1 MRKFAFKF
9 LKIKLE
15 AKNEELVQAIKQ
27 ALNPEIKFI
36 EIQID
41 SGMTGADSEVNDSV
55 KVKPAMTSAV
65 TPARVTERVTEEE
78 ASFSVSENSEPVIKK
93 SDLSATTSTTV
104 NVPNNTDINLNIN
117 SVNASM
123 VKDSK
128 NSNDNCCDREAYL
141 DEVLQ
146 AGVSI
151 FGGNV
156 IRE

>member
-1 MRKFAFKF
+1 MISSSGEKAVFAIPEKFKF

-15 AKNEELVQAIKQ
+15 AKNEELIQAIKQ

-41 SGMTGADSEVNDSV
+41 SGMTGADSVVNDSV
-55 KVKPAMTSAV
+55 KVKPAMTSAI
-65 TPARVTERVTEEE
+65 TPARVTERVVED
-78 ASFSVSENSEPVIKK
+78 N
-93 SDLSATTSTTV
+93 LSASPSVAV
-104 NVPNNTDINLNIN
+104 NAHNNTDVNLNIN
-117 SVNASM
+117 SINSSAEQ
-123 VKDSK
+123 DSK

-156 IRE
+156 VRE